1 MRGQIGRWG
10 NSLALRI
17 PSSIGRAAGFA
28 EGTTVSISV
37 VDQRLI
43 IAPVEA
49 EATYHHDELIAAI
62 TDANRHPE
70 IRTGKAVGNESA

>member
-17 PSSIGRAAGFA
+17 PSSIARAAGFA

-43 IAPVEA
+43 VAPLQA
-49 EATYHHDELIAAI
+49 EPTYHHDELVAAI
-62 TDANRHPE
+62 TDENRHPE
-70 IRTGKAVGNESA
+70 IRTGKVVGNESA